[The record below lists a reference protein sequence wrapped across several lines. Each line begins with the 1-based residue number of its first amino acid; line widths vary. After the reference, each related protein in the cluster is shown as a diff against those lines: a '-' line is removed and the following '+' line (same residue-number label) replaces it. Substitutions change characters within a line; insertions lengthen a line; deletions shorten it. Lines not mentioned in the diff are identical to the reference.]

1 MDPSIRCAQCGSQ
14 NVETGRI
21 RGTGRMVFENSKKF
35 FDWGRPMLASACL
48 DCGNV
53 SLRLRNVL
61 LAGEAREPR
70 DLVEQYRKVV
80 AMVVTAT
87 DQDTMDEYRR
97 ILEELRTKWRM
108 QHGADSL
115 HQAAFGDEFDDRD
128 DGMAPGE

>member
-1 MDPSIRCAQCGSQ
+1 
-14 NVETGRI
+14 
-21 RGTGRMVFENSKKF
+21 MVFENSKKF

-48 DCGNV
+48 DCGHV
-53 SLRLRNVL
+53 SLRLRNIL
-61 LAGEAREPR
+61 LGGEAREPR

-87 DQDTMDEYRR
+87 DQATIDEYRR